1 MKLAARVARVTPS
14 QTLAISAQAKAM
26 RADGM
31 DVCSL
36 SAGEPDFDTPSPI
49 KVAAQRALDEG
60 QTKYGPAAGEPPLR
74 EAIARKLQT
83 ENGLNYQAQNVIVT
97 NGGKYSLYALMQALL
112 DPGDEVLIPAPY
124 WVSYPETVKL
134 AGGEP
139 AIVETAAEDGFK
151 LTPDQLRAATT
162 PRTKLVILNTPAN
175 PTGSVYTPEELRAL
189 AAAIIEQDLLVVADE
204 IYERIR
210 YDGAQHVSVG
220 ALGPQIGE
228 RTIVSNGFSKSFA
241 MTGWRVGYLAGPSD
255 LIEAMTAIQSHS
267 TSNVCTFAQYGAMA
281 ALETPL
287 EELEHMRQTFDR
299 RRQLVLECID
309 AMSGVSCPT
318 PQGAFYVFADIGAT
332 GLGSFEFCQALLEQ
346 EQVAVV
352 PGIAFGRDHCIR
364 LSYATDWE
372 SLVQGMARL
381 DRFVRKQLEA

>member
-36 SAGEPDFDTPSPI
+36 SAGEPDFDTPLPI
-49 KVAAQRALDEG
+49 KAAAQRALDEG
-60 QTKYGPAAGEPPLR
+60 RTKYGPAAGEPPLR

-204 IYERIR
+204 IYERIC

-299 RRQLVLECID
+299 RRQLVLERID

-332 GLGSFEFCQALLEQ
+332 GLGSFDFCQALLEQ
-346 EQVAVV
+346 EQVAAV
-352 PGIAFGRDHCIR
+352 PGIAFGRDRCIR